1 VRKVEKP
8 KDGEFS
14 QYAKMYMDLLPDD
27 GLLLKHLKEN
37 FDKTREFILSIPE
50 EKLTYRYAKNKWTI
64 KEILVHIIDDE
75 RIYAYRAL
83 CFARNDKTELPG
95 FEQDDYSLF
104 SNANERSIENILN
117 EYEAV
122 RNATITLFEGFDET
136 ALLRKGIANK
146 NKATVRALGYHLAG
160 HELHHINIIK
170 EKYLTDECF
179 THLSQS
185 IFPHH
190 KLHNLKKNIKKNL
203 RK

>member
-1 VRKVEKP
+1 VRKIEKP
-8 KDGEFS
+8 KDGEFPP
-14 QYAKMYMDLLPDD
+14 YAIMYIKLLPDD

-37 FDKTREFILSIPE
+37 FDKTKEFMLSLPE

-95 FEQDDYSLF
+95 FEQDDYALF

-122 RNATITLFEGFDET
+122 RNATITLFESFDEA

-170 EKYLTDECF
+170 EKYL
-179 THLSQS
+179 
-185 IFPHH
+185 
-190 KLHNLKKNIKKNL
+190 N
-203 RK
+203 